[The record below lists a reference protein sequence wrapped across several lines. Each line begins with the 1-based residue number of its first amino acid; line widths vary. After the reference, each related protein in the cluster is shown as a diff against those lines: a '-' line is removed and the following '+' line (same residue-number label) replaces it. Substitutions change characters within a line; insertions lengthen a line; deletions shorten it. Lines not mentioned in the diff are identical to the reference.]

1 MSDADETEEQKR
13 ERVMRRLAEI
23 LQGPPPELGSMEAP
37 VRMTGSVDEA
47 LSRIE
52 LDAEATEMLEA
63 MLASFSDWQRSKPEA
78 EPEEE

>member
-23 LQGPPPELGSMEAP
+23 LQGPPPELGPMEAP

-52 LDAEATEMLEA
+52 LDAEATEMLQA
-63 MLASFSDWQRSKPEA
+63 MLASFSEWQGSKRET